1 MTVEPISAASA
12 VSGSSHGASSS
23 PSISA
28 AVGGSSGAGS
38 AGGGSSWTWERS
50 NTAVRRKNVRG
61 FSAGSAPASR
71 QAWSLAF
78 DGGQGAKIRSA
89 FSPRRTQ

>member
-1 MTVEPISAASA
+1 V
-12 VSGSSHGASSS
+12 
-23 PSISA
+23 
-28 AVGGSSGAGS
+28 
-38 AGGGSSWTWERS
+38 S

-71 QAWSLAF
+71 QACSLAF